1 MINLMMETLD
11 MAASAPTSI
20 RLPSAPPSVDIR
32 EKKITNFLLRDSTLG
47 YIFLAPALLVIVGLV
62 AYPFANAIVMTFQQK
77 TAGAPGQF
85 IGLRNYQELL
95 ANETFFRTVFN
106 TAVYTGFGVGLK
118 FFFGLSMAL
127 VLNQDRRWNNMFRSF
142 LLIPWAIPTVISAL
156 NWRWIY
162 DDASGLINNVLV
174 RLNMVEETISWL
186 SDPNLAMMSVIVVVI
201 WQGTPFFT
209 MCFLAGLQAIPK
221 ELYEAAEID
230 GASVLQQFRYITL
243 PRLQPIFITAIMLSA
258 ILTSA
263 SIQFVYILTNG
274 GPADRTQ
281 IFPTLA
287 YNLALGGAQRLGM
300 GATVSLFFFPLLV
313 VLIIFLTRRML
324 REREE

>member
-1 MINLMMETLD
+1 
-11 MAASAPTSI
+11 MATSAGVDLT
-20 RLPSAPPSVDIR
+20 LPSSRRTSGLWNDKIR
-32 EKKITNFLLRDSTLG
+32 RFLLLDQTLG
-47 YIFLAPALLVIVGLV
+47 YLFLLPALLVILGLV

-77 TAGAPGQF
+77 TAGAPGRF
-85 IGLRNYQELL
+85 IGLGNYRELL
-95 ANETFFRTVFN
+95 ANEVFLRTVFN
-106 TAVYTGFGVGLK
+106 TVIYTAFGVGFK
-118 FFFGLSMAL
+118 FFLGLGMAL
-127 VLNQDRRWNNMFRSF
+127 VLNQERRWNNLFRSF

-174 RLNMVEETISWL
+174 RLELVEESISWL
-186 SDPNLAMMSVIVVVI
+186 SNPHLAMFSVIVVVV

-209 MCFLAGLQAIPK
+209 MSFLAGLQAIPR

-230 GASVLQQFRYITL
+230 GASVFQQFSYITL

-300 GATVSLFFFPLLV
+300 GATVSLFFFPILV
-313 VLIIFLTRRML
+313 IFIIFLTRRML
-324 REREE
+324 REKGE